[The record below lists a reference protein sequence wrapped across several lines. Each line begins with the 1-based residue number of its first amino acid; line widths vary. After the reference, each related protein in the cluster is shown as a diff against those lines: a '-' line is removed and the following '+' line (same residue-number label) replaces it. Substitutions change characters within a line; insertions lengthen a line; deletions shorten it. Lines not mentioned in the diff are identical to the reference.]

1 MTLRPETPLWRLGHM
16 LDGATE
22 TAPNST
28 ALIAGADRRRISYAE
43 LADLVIAQCQLLQH
57 SGLRPR
63 DVVALQSTNSVEF
76 VVALLAGA
84 RAGMSLRRLTR

>member
-1 MTLRPETPLWRLGHM
+1 VTLRPETPLWRLGHM

-57 SGLRPR
+57 SGLRPG
-63 DVVALQSTNSVEF
+63 DVVALQSTQ
-76 VVALLAGA
+76 
-84 RAGMSLRRLTR
+84 